1 MALALNQSLLSENT
15 ERPDSEV
22 QKNTKSIRKSV
33 KNILDWGYNS
43 ALASSAINGIIG
55 AVTTGVS
62 GAISGLTY
70 GFGGGLIIGS
80 TAGLIQNIGRRIRNW
95 RRK

>member
-22 QKNTKSIRKSV
+22 QKNVSKVSKFVDNVLSWSV
-33 KNILDWGYNS
+33 PSGIGSAVLNGAIGFATGGVSAAVSGVILGGLYGS
-43 ALASSAINGIIG
+43 GIG
-55 AVTTGVS
+55 AGIGGVQS
-62 GAISGLTY
+62 LWRGLK
-70 GFGGGLIIGS
+70 
-80 TAGLIQNIGRRIRNW
+80 NW